1 MGEELNLTRRVYGTS
16 TYTRVID
23 TQFNQLVLP
32 GVPEEESVT
41 VDRFFELYDQL
52 FFEIP
57 ITGEINSHEYLVRR
71 SGDYIGGEILTDN
84 EKALIDEI
92 NSLRQQLLEAN
103 KSIVDISS
111 IT

>member
-1 MGEELNLTRRVYGTS
+1 MKEQLDLNKQVYGTA
-16 TYTRVID
+16 TYVRVID
-23 TQFNQLVLP
+23 TEFTQLVP
-32 GVPEEESVT
+32 PVEPIEEPVT
-41 VDRFFELYDQL
+41 VDRFFELYDEL

-57 ITGEINSHEYLVRR
+57 VTGETDSHEYLVRR
-71 SGDYIGGEILTDN
+71 SGEYIGGEILSDN

>member
-1 MGEELNLTRRVYGTS
+1 MAEELNLSKRVYGTS
-16 TYTRVID
+16 TYTKVID
-23 TQFNQLVLP
+23 TQFRQLVLP
-32 GVPEEESVT
+32 AEPEEEPVT
-41 VDRFFELYDQL
+41 VDRFFELYEQL

-57 ITGEINSHEYLVRR
+57 VTGDVNSHEYLVRR
-71 SGDYIGGEILTDN
+71 SGEYIGGEILTDN
-84 EKALIDEI
+84 ERALIDEI

>member
-1 MGEELNLTRRVYGTS
+1 MAEELNLSKQVYGTS
-16 TYTRVID
+16 TYTKVID
-23 TQFNQLVLP
+23 TQFRQLVLP
-32 GVPEEESVT
+32 AEPEEEPVT

-57 ITGEINSHEYLVRR
+57 VTGEVNSHEYLVRR
-71 SGDYIGGEILTDN
+71 SGEYIGGEILSDN
-84 EKALIDEI
+84 ERALIDEI